1 MKAYYMKFMDLN
13 VFENMA
19 LDEYLYI
26 HIEEPIF
33 RFYVFKEP
41 SITIGYNQRYIRSCN
56 TEFVENENIPI
67 TRRITGGRTVLHSGD
82 LTYSF
87 SSTYNAF
94 KNILIN
100 NSNNL
105 TKRYRL
111 LSDAFVHGFKY
122 AGIDV
127 EVNSNKTDTPYTENC
142 FSSTSLYEI
151 TLNGEKIL
159 GSAQT
164 FLKDRFMQQGT
175 ILVNNYSE
183 NLDNVFSAKMHI
195 SNIENI
201 NKIVYNIKVLS
212 ENFYKSFFNFLSYD
226 WEELSFKLDNAEYRK
241 MVDKYCDEQWVKRR

>member
-1 MKAYYMKFMDLN
+1 MKAYYTKFMNLN

-19 LDEYLYI
+19 LDEYLYT
-26 HIEEPIF
+26 HIEEPIL
-33 RFYVFKEP
+33 RFYAFKEP
-41 SITIGYNQRYIRSCN
+41 SITIGYNQRYVKSCN
-56 TEFVENENIPI
+56 TKFVENENIPI

-87 SSTYNAF
+87 SSSYHAF
-94 KNILIN
+94 KNILN
-100 NSNNL
+100 SSNNNL
-105 TKRYRL
+105 SQRYKV
-111 LSDAFVHGFKY
+111 LSDAFVNGFKY

-127 EVNSNKTDTPYTENC
+127 QVNSHKTDTPYTENC

-183 NLDNVFSAKMHI
+183 NLDNVFSLKI
-195 SNIENI
+195 QTNNIENI
-201 NKIVYNIKVLS
+201 NKIVYNIKDLS
-212 ENFYKSFFNFLSYD
+212 EKFYKSFFDCLNYE
-226 WEELSFKLDNAEYRK
+226 WEELSFKSDNAEYRK
-241 MVDKYCDEQWVKRR
+241 LVDKYCEMQLVKRR